1 MSTSGMEHN
10 LFQFGFLSPADWG
23 LLYIL
28 CFALKKKYTGQWYLW
43 WRLFLFFSSGWCW
56 EKQSDSLP
64 LSSSAVKSQ
73 IRHNNSVL
81 LKDSTERC
89 RQLGVPIMK
98 FALCLQDCFIDI
110 NGLLYPNDRAAG
122 SSALVCMGPLVLFL
136 GPWKRPAVSDH
147 DSVSGRR
154 QLAMLSVPG
163 RESSGSSHV
172 LLLSLSSEST
182 CLENCTYSCVPEACN
197 GWASAEMD
205 PWAVAS
211 CGGWRGIQCS
221 HTVCAKLLSHSWDP
235 MDCS

>member
-1 MSTSGMEHN
+1 MISLVETFS
-10 LFQFGFLSPADWG
+10 
-23 LLYIL
+23 
-28 CFALKKKYTGQWYLW
+28 
-43 WRLFLFFSSGWCW
+43 FFPSGWCW
-56 EKQSDSLP
+56 ENQSDSLS

-81 LKDSTERC
+81 LKDAPERC

-136 GPWKRPAVSDH
+136 GPWKRPAVRDH
-147 DSVSGRR
+147 NSVSR
-154 QLAMLSVPG
+154 QRLLVMLSVPG
-163 RESSGSSHV
+163 RESSGSGHV

-182 CLENCTYSCVPEACN
+182 CLENCTYSCFPEDCN

-205 PWAVAS
+205 PGA
-211 CGGWRGIQCS
+211 RGQ
-221 HTVCAKLLSHSWDP
+221 P
-235 MDCS
+235 RGMDGDGV

>member
-1 MSTSGMEHN
+1 MSTPGTEHN
-10 LFQFGFLSPADWG
+10 LFHFGFLSPADWG
-23 LLYIL
+23 LLCIL
-28 CFALKKKYTGQWYLW
+28 YFALKKKIHSAMISLVET
-43 WRLFLFFSSGWCW
+43 FSFFPSGWCW
-56 EKQSDSLP
+56 ENQSDSLP

-81 LKDSTERC
+81 LKDAPERC

-136 GPWKRPAVSDH
+136 GPWKRPVVRDH
-147 DSVSGRR
+147 NSVSGRR
-154 QLAMLSVPG
+154 PLVMLSVPG
-163 RESSGSSHV
+163 RESSGSGHV

-182 CLENCTYSCVPEACN
+182 CLENCTYSCFPEDCH

-205 PWAVAS
+205 SGARGQPW
-211 CGGWRGIQCS
+211 GMDGD
-221 HTVCAKLLSHSWDP
+221 TV
-235 MDCS
+235 

>member
-1 MSTSGMEHN
+1 MSTSGTEHN
-10 LFQFGFLSPADWG
+10 LFHLGFLSPADWG

-28 CFALKKKYTGQWYLW
+28 CFALKKKIHGTIISLVET
-43 WRLFLFFSSGWCW
+43 FSFFPSGWFW
-56 EKQSDSLP
+56 EKQSDSLRP
-64 LSSSAVKSQ
+64 SSSAVKSQ

-81 LKDSTERC
+81 LKGSPKHC
-89 RQLGVPIMK
+89 RQLGVPITK

-147 DSVSGRR
+147 DSLSGRR
-154 QLAMLSVPG
+154 QLAMLSIPG
-163 RESSGSSHV
+163 RESSSSGHV

-182 CLENCTYSCVPEACN
+182 CLENCTCSSIPEACN

-205 PWAVAS
+205 PRA
-211 CGGWRGIQCS
+211 RGQLWGMEGD
-221 HTVCAKLLSHSWDP
+221 TV
-235 MDCS
+235 